1 MTGVDILLHINLSP
15 IMWYAPSST
24 ARLLIEF
31 YVDKETGALCDYE
44 VQYRVCT
51 RSRVLFVLYY
61 ISMIVPVRSL
71 IALRL
76 SVVLTTFVM
85 INGTST
91 VCCASRNGYL
101 RGKIASLNSD
111 VVTLMTAGWLI

>member
-51 RSRVLFVLYY
+51 RSGVLFVLYS
-61 ISMIVPVRSL
+61 INDSTSEIFNCIEVIRS
-71 IALRL
+71 
-76 SVVLTTFVM
+76 F
-85 INGTST
+85 NYF
-91 VCCASRNGYL
+91 CND
-101 RGKIASLNSD
+101 K
-111 VVTLMTAGWLI
+111 